1 MAVTTYVQALVV
13 ETVRTGIGGMRRMND
28 ALRHKCQALRGLK
41 RRTWRVLTHN
51 TAVQQGFPH
60 VLTQQ
65 TMALRALASY
75 HHARVV
81 AGRRY
86 HTQHLTRLGFDSH
99 NGANLSLHQSL
110 TKCLQVGIQSQCQVL
125 ASNGTTVEAA
135 ILIAALHT
143 TMSIT

>member
-1 MAVTTYVQALVV
+1 MTTHVQTLVV
-13 ETVRTGIGGMRRMND
+13 ETMCTGIGSMRRMENT
-28 ALRHKCQALRGLK
+28 LCHKGQTLGGLK
-41 RRTWRVLTHN
+41 RRTWRILSHN
-51 TAVQQGFPH
+51 TTVQQGFPH
-60 VLTQQ
+60 VLAEQ
-65 TMALRALASY
+65 TVTLRTLAS
-75 HHARVV
+75 HHHTRVV
-81 AGRRY
+81 AGRRH
-86 HTQHLTRLGFDSH
+86 HTQHLTRLGFDGN